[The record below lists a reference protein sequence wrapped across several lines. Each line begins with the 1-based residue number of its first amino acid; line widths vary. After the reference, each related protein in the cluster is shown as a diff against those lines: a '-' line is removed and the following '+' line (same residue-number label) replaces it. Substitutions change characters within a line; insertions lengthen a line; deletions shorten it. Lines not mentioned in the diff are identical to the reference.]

1 VEKVKSQ
8 KKQQAT
14 QLLKDNNSILI
25 LVVLLVVAFLFVDGF
40 KNGFYNVIVYSAE
53 YGLICLGLGLVMI
66 TGNIDLS
73 VGFQAGLAG
82 VTTVLV
88 FNAIYGATGSSVLA
102 LLVSIVGA
110 LITGAI
116 TGFFNGFVITKVGV
130 SPLIATIAT
139 NYIYKGLV
147 FSYAQSSVAPTDADT
162 IKLIA
167 KYKIG
172 GLRWLTPM
180 VILFVIVMAAF
191 FFWMYKTKFGNRL
204 HVVGDNPEAAAYAGI
219 SVTNTTWVT
228 YVLCGVL
235 AAVTGFLM
243 VLRRLHHL
251 HPGQLPEHL
260 PHLLLRHRRHQD
272 GRRQGHRGPCPA
284 GRGHHA
290 HHPGH
295 HERPVPQHRLG
306 QLHHRRAADPGP
318 GHGPLHQHQERGRI
332 RIARSLC

>member
-14 QLLKDNNSILI
+14 QLLKDNNSVLI
-25 LVVLLVVAFLFVDGF
+25 LVILLVVAFLFVDGF
-40 KNGFYNVIVYSAE
+40 KNGFYNVVIYSAE

-102 LLVSIVGA
+102 LIASIVGA

-180 VILFVIVMAAF
+180 VIIFVVVMALF

-243 VLRRLHHL
+243 VSFDGYTIYTQGNSLSTFPISCCVIGGIKMAGGKGTVVHV
-251 HPGQLPEHL
+251 
-260 PHLLLRHRRHQD
+260 LLGVVIMRTIQAIMSALFLSTDWVNFITGALLILVLVMDRFTSTKN
-272 GRRQGHRGPCPA
+272 
-284 GRGHHA
+284 
-290 HHPGH
+290 
-295 HERPVPQHRLG
+295 
-306 QLHHRRAADPGP
+306 AD
-318 GHGPLHQHQERGRI
+318 E
-332 RIARSLC
+332 